1 MTDLSYVKK
10 IVHSLIVS
18 SPLRMTVEKLNRDY
32 AEMEGTPVP
41 FKKLGYKDINS
52 FLCNIPDTVIVTGS
66 GPMAMVY
73 ARAKDKTAHIQ
84 SLVQGQKKPTKKLK
98 SSWRGKPRYCYA
110 SEQSNILFVNQRAN
124 YNNNGNNWRN
134 RRNNNNMEAPNQNF
148 GYNRSNSSAYAYQY
162 NAQFSKPLNT
172 SCQDNGSRNFT
183 QTTDVMT
190 KSFAKLNMDT
200 LENDENEYW
209 SSDDDGVVLTV
220 PYKKPIDYQS
230 SDESCDDDAIPAYAV
245 DEKVLRISRPKSSEQ
260 CFPKICIDLTNESD
274 DEQVKETETPSSA
287 QLPTL
292 AINQAAVT
300 QQTKECIVEAKK
312 EGVKTAYIEYVSS
325 DEGNDSD
332 AIPAYAVD
340 DIVISMDY
348 PKDAVRFDHRMPKR
362 NVQECM
368 DLSERPL
375 VQLINVSTPHDF
387 YFWILGEEFE
397 KFSAMT
403 RNMQQFYR
411 DVDDKKYSM
420 PTYLIMVGHLVVVQS
435 INQSWERAQI
445 LNIKTGHTK
454 NIELEL
460 IDFGERMWVSHKD
473 LKFLCKE
480 FAVLPAQCMLGR
492 LACITPRQ
500 GPHFSLEAC
509 NYFYELVS
517 YRWLYAKI
525 EKINAENNT
534 VYLVLVD
541 PISELFMSIN
551 TSLIESGLVRRCYNP

>member
-98 SSWRGKPRYCYA
+98 SSWR
-110 SEQSNILFVNQRAN
+110 
-124 YNNNGNNWRN
+124 
-134 RRNNNNMEAPNQNF
+134 
-148 GYNRSNSSAYAYQY
+148 
-162 NAQFSKPLNT
+162 
-172 SCQDNGSRNFT
+172 DNGSRNFT

-230 SDESCDDDAIPAYAV
+230 SDESCDDDAIPAYA

-403 RNMQQFYR
+403 RNMQQ
-411 DVDDKKYSM
+411 
-420 PTYLIMVGHLVVVQS
+420 
-435 INQSWERAQI
+435 
-445 LNIKTGHTK
+445 
-454 NIELEL
+454 
-460 IDFGERMWVSHKD
+460 
-473 LKFLCKE
+473 
-480 FAVLPAQCMLGR
+480 
-492 LACITPRQ
+492 